1 MFSLE
6 LFSLLLYL
14 FWFVPL
20 LRLFLFFSFNIL
32 LFKILLRL
40 FYLLFWYF
48 IFGCSLLFLYFF
60 FTFNSLNMF
69 VFSWHWLLFNLNFF
83 YFLLFRSCLLFFIF
97 WRRLFVPLLNQLL
110 WIFLLDTG
118 TFLFG
123 LLRFYR
129 WNFFLFLCNL
139 FFQLSCFFFF
149 LVRLFY
155 SRWLNLSLFR
165 LFRDL
170 SCIFRLG
177 FNLVCWNLW
186 LWLSLYVFLNFFWLW
201 GLLFSLFSFWGLLF
215 SFFRL

>member
-83 YFLLFRSCLLFFIF
+83 YFILFCLLFFIF

-129 WNFFLFLCNL
+129 WNFFIFLCNL

-165 LFRDL
+165 LCRDL